1 MQTLASF
8 PLPAANEA
16 ALQQQ
21 AGGLQSSGMSEGNRQ
36 WQGNPGYR
44 QCVRARFNGQRLA
57 FHWGPANQQA
67 EIIGH
72 PPSFPRPPL
81 SHPHAHLLPTL

>member
-21 AGGLQSSGMSEGNRQ
+21 QAGGLQSCGMSEGNRQ

-44 QCVRARFNGQRLA
+44 
-57 FHWGPANQQA
+57 
-67 EIIGH
+67 
-72 PPSFPRPPL
+72 
-81 SHPHAHLLPTL
+81 

>member
-1 MQTLASF
+1 MQRLASF

-21 AGGLQSSGMSEGNRQ
+21 TGGLQSCGMLEGNRQ

-44 QCVRARFNGQRLA
+44 
-57 FHWGPANQQA
+57 
-67 EIIGH
+67 
-72 PPSFPRPPL
+72 
-81 SHPHAHLLPTL
+81 